1 MDDEGCAESVTL
13 VLPKG
18 HEDGVP
24 FLMDNNLLRHD
35 GLGAG
40 LFLQQV
46 VLAHKHPV
54 RELRA
59 GERESRQQQTRRKI

>member
-1 MDDEGCAESVTL
+1 MTP

-18 HEDGVP
+18 HKDGVP
-24 FLMDNNLLRHD
+24 FLMHNNLLRHD

-40 LFLQQV
+40 LFRQQV

-54 RELRA
+54 RELGA
-59 GERESRQQQTRRKI
+59 GEREQTTTNQTEDLVLS